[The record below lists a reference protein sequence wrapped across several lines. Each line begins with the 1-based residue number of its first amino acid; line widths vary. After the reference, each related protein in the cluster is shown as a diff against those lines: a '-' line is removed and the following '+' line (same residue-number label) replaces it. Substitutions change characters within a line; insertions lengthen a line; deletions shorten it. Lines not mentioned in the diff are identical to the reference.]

1 MRLLMEKPF
10 STVAVKMTLW
20 PCLYIKSSPREFIY
34 NEMLRHSFYT
44 NDKKKEAATKDKL
57 PFLC

>member
-1 MRLLMEKPF
+1 MEKPF

-44 NDKKKEAATKDKL
+44 NYKKKEAAIKDKL